1 MRKDPHTTPPSHCN
15 RRNDLE
21 ILNVDVSLNRH
32 PIQFWFIWTG
42 NVSVLFTL
50 IIYLML
56 NHALPRPVARE
67 PRNLV
72 RDSCG
77 EYVKCSPYDD
87 DYIWEALIKLETI
100 QIWREKHDVCLHM
113 RPDRNHHVLRFKIRS
128 ERAKKD
134 LHMIL
139 NTIFVSLKYSPFL
152 RELLNMVFAV

>member
-1 MRKDPHTTPPSHCN
+1 MSTSHWIAI
-15 RRNDLE
+15 RFSFDLFELE
-21 ILNVDVSLNRH
+21 ICLCFVYSYHLLNVKPRIAQTSRTRAA
-32 PIQFWFIWTG
+32 QFK
-42 NVSVLFTL
+42 
-50 IIYLML
+50 
-56 NHALPRPVARE
+56 A
-67 PRNLV
+67 NLV
-72 RDSCG
+72 RDSCW